1 MNHPSRRRDRQISE
15 WSYRQCGAP
24 RQLAL
29 RSMRADRPF
38 ARRSQRSTGTFNE
51 SEDLVAVLNR
61 VATMSDQQVRE
72 RYHQLLD
79 RGRGNL
85 SPLDRFEL
93 ERIEARLDAEDRD
106 PVLEARERQWQ
117 EERTKLLD
125 SVEQLLAK
133 LRGHPL

>member
-1 MNHPSRRRDRQISE
+1 MKPSFSNRRDRQISE
-15 WSYRQCGAP
+15 WSYRQCGAT
-24 RQLAL
+24 RQLA

-38 ARRSQRSTGTFNE
+38 LGGPTRSTGTFNE
-51 SEDLVAVLNR
+51 NEDLVAVLDR